1 MKYFALKRFGKKAQL
16 NSNTYQELCK
26 KYLKNGSEISM
37 SIDWVPRLD
46 SKTFA
51 GIIQD
56 FKSIKTLQLYSE
68 LCTLQQLDR
77 KDSLITLA
85 P

>member
-51 GIIQD
+51 GII
-56 FKSIKTLQLYSE
+56 
-68 LCTLQQLDR
+68 
-77 KDSLITLA
+77 
-85 P
+85 

>member
-1 MKYFALKRFGKKAQL
+1 
-16 NSNTYQELCK
+16 
-26 KYLKNGSEISM
+26 M